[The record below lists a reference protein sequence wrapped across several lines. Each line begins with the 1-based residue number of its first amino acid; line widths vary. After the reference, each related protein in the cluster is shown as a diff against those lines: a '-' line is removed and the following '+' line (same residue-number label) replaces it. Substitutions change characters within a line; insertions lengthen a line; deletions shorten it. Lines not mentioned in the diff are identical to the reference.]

1 MTYGAHA
8 GNILEQVSEVF
19 ICLFGNSLCTQR
31 LIFLRGSF
39 SCFAGDGYL
48 VQQLAVVIEQHG
60 DGRIS
65 RNGQENFY
73 RLATDV
79 ADAEVI
85 VSAANA
91 GNTEVTERIGDVAGL
106 HFAQVD
112 VGELHRLT

>member
-1 MTYGAHA
+1 
-8 GNILEQVSEVF
+8 
-19 ICLFGNSLCTQR
+19 
-31 LIFLRGSF
+31 
-39 SCFAGDGYL
+39 
-48 VQQLAVVIEQHG
+48 LAVVIEQHG

-65 RNGQENFY
+65 RHRQENFY

-112 VGELHRLT
+112 VGELHRLTRTFIFHHTRNLPLARLSAGEEGRNEKGEKERSGFIELQHQK